1 LLTYIQLIN
10 QVPRKKMADQIATL
24 SKEGDISIIKLDDG
38 KANAFSHDM
47 LSQVNELLA
56 KVPRDSGALVITGRE
71 GLFSGGFDLKT
82 FATGDMEKITKMVQL
97 GYRLLLELFS
107 FDRPIVAA
115 VSGHSIALGLF
126 VTCSADYRI
135 AIDGKYVCQANEV
148 RNNMDI
154 PTQIMEILKARVNK
168 KYFYPAVYHSD
179 AFSVQDSIE
188 VGYIDEVVP
197 EDQFM
202 ARVIEKA
209 KELATLPHPFYAN
222 TKKTAQDDVRQKIAD
237 AIDKYESLTG
247 LQK

>member
-1 LLTYIQLIN
+1 
-10 QVPRKKMADQIATL
+10 MADSIATL
-24 SKEGDISIIKLDDG
+24 SKENDISIIKLDDG
-38 KANAFSHDM
+38 KVNAFSYEM
-47 LSQVNELLA
+47 LCQVNELLT

-82 FATGDMEKITKMVQL
+82 LATGDMEKITKMVQS

-154 PTQIMEILKARVNK
+154 PTQIMEIIKARVNK

-179 AFSVQDSIE
+179 AYSVQESIE
-188 VGYIDEVVP
+188 VGYIDEVVS

-202 ARVIEKA
+202 QRVMEKA

-237 AIDKYESLTG
+237 AIDKYENLAG
-247 LQK
+247 LKK

>member
-1 LLTYIQLIN
+1 
-10 QVPRKKMADQIATL
+10 MADSIATL
-24 SKEGDISIIKLDDG
+24 SKENDISIIKLDDG
-38 KANAFSHDM
+38 KANAFSYDM
-47 LSQVNELLA
+47 LSQVNELLT

-82 FATGDMEKITKMVQL
+82 LATGDMEKITKMVQL

-154 PTQIMEILKARVNK
+154 PTQIMEIIRARVNK
-168 KYFYPAVYHSD
+168 KYFYSAVYHSD
-179 AFSVQDSIE
+179 AYSVQDSIK
-188 VGYIDEVVP
+188 VGYIDEIVS

-202 ARVIEKA
+202 KRVMEKA

-237 AIDKYESLTG
+237 AIDKYENLAG
-247 LQK
+247 LKK

>member
-1 LLTYIQLIN
+1 MT
-10 QVPRKKMADQIATL
+10 DSIATL
-24 SKEGDISIIKLDDG
+24 SKENDISIIKLDDG
-38 KANAFSHDM
+38 KANAFSYDM
-47 LSQVNELLA
+47 LSQVNDLLK

-82 FATGDMEKITKMVQL
+82 LATGDMEKITKMVQL

-154 PTQIMEILKARVNK
+154 PTQIMEIIKARVNK
-168 KYFYPAVYHSD
+168 KYFYSAVYHSD
-179 AFSVQDSIE
+179 AYSVQDSIE
-188 VGYIDEVVP
+188 VGYIDEVVS

-202 ARVIEKA
+202 KRVMEKA

-237 AIDKYESLTG
+237 AIDKYENLAG
-247 LQK
+247 LKK

>member
-1 LLTYIQLIN
+1 MT
-10 QVPRKKMADQIATL
+10 DSIATL
-24 SKEGDISIIKLDDG
+24 SKENDISIIKLDDG
-38 KANAFSHDM
+38 KANAFSYDM
-47 LSQVNELLA
+47 LSQVNDLLK

-82 FATGDMEKITKMVQL
+82 LATGDMEKITKMVQL

-107 FDRPIVAA
+107 FDRPIIAA

-154 PTQIMEILKARVNK
+154 PTQIMEIIRARVNK
-168 KYFYPAVYHSD
+168 KYFYSAVYHSD
-179 AFSVQDSIE
+179 AYSVQDSIE
-188 VGYIDEVVP
+188 VGYIDEVVS

-202 ARVIEKA
+202 KRVMEKA

-237 AIDKYESLTG
+237 AIDKYENLAG
-247 LQK
+247 LKK

>member
-1 LLTYIQLIN
+1 MT
-10 QVPRKKMADQIATL
+10 DSIATL
-24 SKEGDISIIKLDDG
+24 SKENDISIIKLDDG
-38 KANAFSHDM
+38 KANAFSYDM
-47 LSQVNELLA
+47 LSQVNDLLK

-82 FATGDMEKITKMVQL
+82 LATGDMEKITKMVQL

-154 PTQIMEILKARVNK
+154 PTQIKEIIRARVNK
-168 KYFYPAVYHSD
+168 KYFYSAVYHSD
-179 AFSVQDSIE
+179 AYSVQDSIE
-188 VGYIDEVVP
+188 VGYIDEVVS

-202 ARVIEKA
+202 KRVMEKA

-237 AIDKYESLTG
+237 AIDKYENLAG
-247 LQK
+247 LKK

>member
-1 LLTYIQLIN
+1 MT
-10 QVPRKKMADQIATL
+10 DSIATL
-24 SKEGDISIIKLDDG
+24 SKENDISIIKLDDG
-38 KANAFSHDM
+38 KANAFSYDM
-47 LSQVNELLA
+47 LSQVNELLK

-82 FATGDMEKITKMVQL
+82 LATGDMEKITKMVQL

-154 PTQIMEILKARVNK
+154 PTQIMEIVRARVNN
-168 KYFYPAVYHSD
+168 KYFYSAVYHSD
-179 AFSVQDSIE
+179 AYSVQDSIE
-188 VGYIDEVVP
+188 VGYIDEVVS

-202 ARVIEKA
+202 ERVMEKA

-237 AIDKYESLTG
+237 AIDKYENLAG
-247 LQK
+247 LKK

>member
-1 LLTYIQLIN
+1 MTD
-10 QVPRKKMADQIATL
+10 PIATL
-24 SKEGDISIIKLDDG
+24 SKENDISIIKLDDG
-38 KANAFSHDM
+38 KANAFSYDM
-47 LSQVNELLA
+47 LSQVNELLTN
-56 KVPRDSGALVITGRE
+56 VPRDSGALVITGRE

-82 FATGDMEKITKMVQL
+82 LATGDMEKITKMVQL

-154 PTQIMEILKARVNK
+154 PTQIMEIIKARVNK

-179 AFSVQDSIE
+179 AYSVQESIE
-188 VGYIDEVVP
+188 VGYIDEVVS

-202 ARVIEKA
+202 QRVMEKA

-237 AIDKYESLTG
+237 AIDKYENLAG
-247 LQK
+247 LKK

>member
-1 LLTYIQLIN
+1 
-10 QVPRKKMADQIATL
+10 MADSIATL
-24 SKEGDISIIKLDDG
+24 SKENDISIIKLDDG
-38 KANAFSHDM
+38 KANAFSYDM
-47 LSQVNELLA
+47 LSQVNELLT

-82 FATGDMEKITKMVQL
+82 LATGDMEKITKMVQL

-154 PTQIMEILKARVNK
+154 PTQIMEIIKARVNK
-168 KYFYPAVYHSD
+168 KYFYSAVYHSD
-179 AFSVQDSIE
+179 AYSVQESIE
-188 VGYIDEVVP
+188 VGYIDEVVS

-202 ARVIEKA
+202 QRVMEKA

-237 AIDKYESLTG
+237 AIDKYENLAG
-247 LQK
+247 LKK

>member
-1 LLTYIQLIN
+1 
-10 QVPRKKMADQIATL
+10 MADPIATL
-24 SKEGDISIIKLDDG
+24 SKESDISIIKLDDG
-38 KANAFSHDM
+38 KANAFSYDM
-47 LSQVNELLA
+47 LSQLNELLA

-97 GYRLLLELFS
+97 GYNLLLELFS

-179 AFSVQDSIE
+179 AYSVQESIE
-188 VGYIDEVVP
+188 VGFIDEVVS

-202 ARVIEKA
+202 ERAMEKA

-222 TKKTAQDDVRQKIAD
+222 TKKTAQEDVRQKIAD
-237 AIDKYESLTG
+237 AIEKYENLTG
-247 LQK
+247 LNK

>member
-1 LLTYIQLIN
+1 MTDSL
-10 QVPRKKMADQIATL
+10 ATL
-24 SKEGDISIIKLDDG
+24 SQENDISIIKLDDG
-38 KANAFSHDM
+38 KANAFSYEM
-47 LSQVNELLA
+47 LCQVNELLT

-82 FATGDMEKITKMVQL
+82 LGTGDMEKINKMVQL

-107 FDRPIVAA
+107 FERPIVAA

-179 AFSVQDSIE
+179 AYSVQESIE
-188 VGYIDEVVP
+188 VGYIDEVVS

-202 ARVIEKA
+202 QRVMEKA

-237 AIDKYESLTG
+237 AIDKYENLAG
-247 LQK
+247 LKK

>member
-1 LLTYIQLIN
+1 
-10 QVPRKKMADQIATL
+10 MADSIATL
-24 SKEGDISIIKLDDG
+24 SKENDISIIKLDDG
-38 KANAFSHDM
+38 KANAFSYDM
-47 LSQVNELLA
+47 LSQVNELLTQ
-56 KVPRDSGALVITGRE
+56 VPRDSGALVITGRE

-82 FATGDMEKITKMVQL
+82 LATGDMEKITKMVQL
-97 GYRLLLELFS
+97 GYRLLLELFA

-154 PTQIMEILKARVNK
+154 PTQIMEIIRARVNK
-168 KYFYPAVYHSD
+168 KYFYSAVYHSD
-179 AFSVQDSIE
+179 AYSVQDSIE
-188 VGYIDEVVP
+188 VGYIDEVVS

-202 ARVIEKA
+202 QRVMEKA

-222 TKKTAQDDVRQKIAD
+222 TKKTAQDEVRQKIAD
-237 AIDKYESLTG
+237 AIDKYENLAG
-247 LQK
+247 LKK

>member
-1 LLTYIQLIN
+1 M
-10 QVPRKKMADQIATL
+10 PDSIATL
-24 SKEGDISIIKLDDG
+24 SKENDISIIKLDDG
-38 KANAFSHDM
+38 KANAFSYDM
-47 LSQVNELLA
+47 LSQVNDLLT

-82 FATGDMEKITKMVQL
+82 LATGDMEKITKMVQS

-154 PTQIMEILKARVNK
+154 PTQIMEIIRARVNK
-168 KYFYPAVYHSD
+168 NIFTQLFIIQMLIQFKTPLK
-179 AFSVQDSIE
+179 SVILMRLFLRINLCKGSW
-188 VGYIDEVVP
+188 
-197 EDQFM
+197 
-202 ARVIEKA
+202 K
-209 KELATLPHPFYAN
+209 
-222 TKKTAQDDVRQKIAD
+222 RQK
-237 AIDKYESLTG
+237 S
-247 LQK
+247 

>member
-1 LLTYIQLIN
+1 
-10 QVPRKKMADQIATL
+10 MADSIATL
-24 SKEGDISIIKLDDG
+24 SQENDISIIKLDDG
-38 KANAFSHDM
+38 KANAFSYDM
-47 LSQVNELLA
+47 LSQVNELLTQ
-56 KVPRDSGALVITGRE
+56 VPRDSGALVITGRE

-82 FATGDMEKITKMVQL
+82 LATGDMEKITKMVQL

-154 PTQIMEILKARVNK
+154 PPQIMEILKARVNK

-179 AFSVQDSIE
+179 TYSVQDSIE
-188 VGYIDEVVP
+188 VGYIDEVVS

-202 ARVIEKA
+202 ERVMEKA

-222 TKKTAQDDVRQKIAD
+222 TKKTAKDDVRLKIAD
-237 AIDKYESLTG
+237 AIDKYENLTG
-247 LQK
+247 IQK